1 MKIHEVLLDNKL
13 NPGEKCYLNQE
24 KYTYRGVAGDGRH
37 VLEKQT
43 QDGVEVIYTD
53 KRPAVPVLPLELY
66 FKNKRTGSFAELVS
80 YTHMLG
86 EMYYKLKLYDNVF
99 NGYDNETLGEL
110 EQDWE
115 LLSENPFKDE
125 EILIDELEEVNEKIK
140 QFEKEIREIKKKK
153 IEPLVKQKSELQ
165 KQCKHEWYKND
176 EEQVGSNSYEQECVC
191 EICGLEK
198 KNRYSKLF

>member
-1 MKIHEVLLDNKL
+1 M
-13 NPGEKCYLNQE
+13 
-24 KYTYRGVAGDGRH
+24 
-37 VLEKQT
+37 
-43 QDGVEVIYTD
+43 
-53 KRPAVPVLPLELY
+53 PVLPLELY

-115 LLSENPFKDE
+115 LQSENPFKDE
-125 EILIDELEEVNEKIK
+125 EILIDELEEVNEKIE

-198 KNRYSKLF
+198 MNRYSKLF

>member
-1 MKIHEVLLDNKL
+1 
-13 NPGEKCYLNQE
+13 
-24 KYTYRGVAGDGRH
+24 
-37 VLEKQT
+37 
-43 QDGVEVIYTD
+43 
-53 KRPAVPVLPLELY
+53 
-66 FKNKRTGSFAELVS
+66 
-80 YTHMLG
+80 
-86 EMYYKLKLYDNVF
+86 MYYKLKLYDNVF

-125 EILIDELEEVNEKIK
+125 EMLIEELDKVNEKIE
-140 QFEKEIREIKKKK
+140 QFEKEIREFKKEK

-176 EEQVGSNSYEQECVC
+176 EEQVGNNSYEQESVC

-198 KNRYSKLF
+198 TNRYSKLF